1 MSIFSILVCY
11 AHNFHVYTCV
21 GEMAEHSV
29 HNVGH
34 RGPGIP
40 TTGMEYVLLRHP
52 LSDSRGGQH
61 RQREIVSH
69 ERRIVS
75 HARK

>member
-1 MSIFSILVCY
+1 MHMIF
-11 AHNFHVYTCV
+11 HV
-21 GEMAEHSV
+21 GEMAKHSV
-29 HNVGH
+29 HNVGY

-40 TTGMEYVLLRHP
+40 TTGVEYVLLRDP

-61 RQREIVSH
+61 GQREIVGH